1 LNLFFKDLMYDRQAT
16 ATLAYTYYGGADL
29 GECLSTT
36 RRIQEGDADGWY
48 REWTATADRV
58 FDLAE
63 KSATMGHTVSAREA
77 YLRACNYYRG
87 SYPFLFGTPVDPR
100 LIEAFDRE
108 VDAFLKAAA
117 LFEPPIEPVEIPY
130 EGTTLPGYFYRVDDS
145 ARPRPT
151 VIATNGYDATV
162 QGMHFGHAV
171 AAVRRGYNCLIF
183 DGPGQGRVLYK
194 QGIHMRPDWE
204 NVVTPV
210 VDYARSH
217 PEIDPARIALI
228 GWSFGGYLAPRA
240 ASGEHRLAACIAD
253 PGQWDMLEAMKG
265 FFSSLPEEALEDPSS
280 IDPSLPKP
288 IMDYIAS
295 DASLRWSVVQ
305 RAFWVHGIDS
315 LADYLR
321 IAKDYELSSVVE
333 RISCPTLVTKA
344 ENDPVSRF
352 AERLYD
358 ALTCPKNLLLF
369 TEAEGAGDHCEAM
382 ARSLFHQRS
391 FDWLDETL
399 EVSISQRMRS

>member
-1 LNLFFKDLMYDRQAT
+1 MNLFFKDLMYDRQAT

-29 GECLSTT
+29 GECLTT
-36 RRIQEGDADGWY
+36 TQQIQEGDAEGWY

-58 FDLAE
+58 FNLAE
-63 KSATMGHTVSAREA
+63 KSAAAGHRVSAREA
-77 YLRACNYYRG
+77 YLRACNYYRA

-130 EGTTLPGYFYRVDDS
+130 EGTTLPGYFYRVDDTGQ
-145 ARPRPT
+145 PRPT
-151 VIATNGYDATV
+151 LIATNGYDATV
-162 QGMHFGHAV
+162 QGMHFGHAA

-204 NVVTPV
+204 NVLTPV
-210 VDYARSH
+210 VDYALSRY

-253 PGQWDMLEAMKG
+253 PGQWDMLKAMKG
-265 FFSSLPEEALEDPSS
+265 FFSSLPKEALEDLPD
-280 IDPSLPKP
+280 IDPSLLEP
-288 IMDYIAS
+288 IMDYIMS

-321 IAKDYELSSVVE
+321 VARDFELSSVVD
-333 RISCPTLVTKA
+333 RIRCPTLVTQA

-352 AERLYD
+352 AGRLYD
-358 ALTCPKNLLLF
+358 ALTCPKELFEF

-382 ARSLFHQRS
+382 ARSLFHQKS

-399 EVSISQRMRS
+399 GVSIF

>member
-1 LNLFFKDLMYDRQAT
+1 MNLFFKDLMYDRQAT
-16 ATLAYTYYGGADL
+16 ATLACTYYGGADL
-29 GECLSTT
+29 GECLTTT
-36 RRIQEGDADGWY
+36 RQIQEGDAEGWY

-63 KSATMGHTVSAREA
+63 KSAAAGHRVSAREA
-77 YLRACNYYRG
+77 YLRACNYYRA

-108 VDAFLKAAA
+108 VYAFLKAAA

-145 ARPRPT
+145 GKPRPT
-151 VIATNGYDATV
+151 LITTNGYDATV
-162 QGMHFGHAV
+162 QGMHCGHAA
-171 AAVRRGYNCLIF
+171 AAVRRGYDCLIF

-210 VDYARSH
+210 VDYALSR
-217 PEIDPARIALI
+217 PEVDPQRVALI

-240 ASGEHRLAACIAD
+240 ASGEPRLAACIAD

-265 FFSSLPEEALEDPSS
+265 FFTSLPKEALEDLPD
-280 IDPSLPKP
+280 IDPSLLEP
-288 IMDYIAS
+288 IEDYIMS
-295 DASLRWSVVQ
+295 DPSLRWSVVQ

-321 IAKDYELSSVVE
+321 VAKDYELSSVVD
-333 RISCPTLVTKA
+333 RIRCPTLVTQA
-344 ENDPVSRF
+344 ENDPVARF
-352 AERLYD
+352 AGRLYD
-358 ALTCPKNLLLF
+358 ALTCPKELF
-369 TEAEGAGDHCEAM
+369 RFIEAEGAGDHCEAM
-382 ARSLFHQRS
+382 ARSLFHQKS

-399 EVSISQRMRS
+399 GVGVS

>member
-1 LNLFFKDLMYDRQAT
+1 V
-16 ATLAYTYYGGADL
+16 
-29 GECLSTT
+29 
-36 RRIQEGDADGWY
+36 DG
-48 REWTATADRV
+48 
-58 FDLAE
+58 
-63 KSATMGHTVSAREA
+63 SG
-77 YLRACNYYRG
+77 
-87 SYPFLFGTPVDPR
+87 
-100 LIEAFDRE
+100 
-108 VDAFLKAAA
+108 
-117 LFEPPIEPVEIPY
+117 
-130 EGTTLPGYFYRVDDS
+130 
-145 ARPRPT
+145 RPRPT

-162 QGMHFGHAV
+162 QGMHFGHAA

-210 VDYARSH
+210 VDYAFSR
-217 PEIDPARIALI
+217 PEVDPRRVALI

-265 FFSSLPEEALEDPSS
+265 FFSSLPKEALEDLPD
-280 IDPSLPKP
+280 IDPSLLKP
-288 IMDYIAS
+288 IEERIMS

-321 IAKDYELSSVVE
+321 IAKAYQLSSVVDKI
-333 RISCPTLVTKA
+333 RCPTLATQA

-352 AERLYD
+352 AGRLYD
-358 ALTCPKNLLLF
+358 ALTCPKEFFRF

-382 ARSLFHQRS
+382 ARSLFHQKS
-391 FDWLDETL
+391 FDWLDEILGVDAT
-399 EVSISQRMRS
+399 